1 MVIVIVLNVGFLVC
15 QTSPRFSTPFP
26 PERWHKQPRAQGPK
40 PYKVQAHGVR
50 NGTGIKADGRRMKGK
65 CVQSGWTIQYI
76 YVVYSRP
83 FTRHV
88 DCRVGSFYLAF
99 VS

>member
-1 MVIVIVLNVGFLVC
+1 MSAIR
-15 QTSPRFSTPFP
+15 S
-26 PERWHKQPRAQGPK
+26 WHKQPRAQGPK